1 MRKNFILDSLTHIFL
16 QNGFILFSK
25 PLYLPQEYIMLFRG
39 NLKVLFAIVL
49 LD

>member
-1 MRKNFILDSLTHIFL
+1 MKNFTLDSLTHIFL

-25 PLYLPQEYIMLFRG
+25 PLYLPQEYIMLYGR
-39 NLKVLFAIVL
+39 NLKVLLAIVL